1 MPKLRNKKKTPR
13 GRTSL
18 CSLLPRTIKHHWIT
32 LQRPDMKRSMGKGPA
47 GPFPASSALPGNN
60 PVPWEKRAP
69 GTQRGTGQ
77 GLSCTNMPRSRSQ
90 ELCPH
95 QHWAGNWQGP
105 LLPLWDHRATGA
117 HPSTSQRMLRDG
129 QKKKGSDHFNP
140 PQPAERER
148 CRPEQHTGHVLPSRG
163 LRQDFPFLTP
173 ALPSP
178 GPIAASP
185 PRAKGR
191 CQSVSSPGSGVASPS
206 PGVAMAGAMPKAV
219 FSRRDEGVCLAGN
232 GETADGRAQGERGF
246 SSRRCPHS
254 HFRR

>member
-1 MPKLRNKKKTPR
+1 MGDMVPKLRNTKKTPR

-90 ELCPH
+90 ELCPD
-95 QHWAGNWQGP
+95 QHWAGNRQGP

-140 PQPAERER
+140 PQPAVPHGSDAVLSCTRGTSSPPGASARIFPSLPRHSHHPDPSQRAHPVPRGDARASHPRALGWHLLPREWPWQER
-148 CRPEQHTGHVLPSRG
+148 CQRPS
-163 LRQDFPFLTP
+163 FP
-173 ALPSP
+173 
-178 GPIAASP
+178 
-185 PRAKGR
+185 
-191 CQSVSSPGSGVASPS
+191 
-206 PGVAMAGAMPKAV
+206 
-219 FSRRDEGVCLAGN
+219 
-232 GETADGRAQGERGF
+232 GEMRGF
-246 SSRRCPHS
+246 V
-254 HFRR
+254 